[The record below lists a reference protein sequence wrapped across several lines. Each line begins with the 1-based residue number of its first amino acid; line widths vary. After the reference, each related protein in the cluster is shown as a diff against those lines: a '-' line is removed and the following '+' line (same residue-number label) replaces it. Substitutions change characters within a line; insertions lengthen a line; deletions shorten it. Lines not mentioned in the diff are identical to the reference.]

1 MREDLTDTTMDCK
14 NLQNLDIVKQIA
26 LDNILMIDLTFG
38 TKLDD
43 NQMTDHQ
50 FS

>member
-1 MREDLTDTTMDCK
+1 MDCK

-26 LDNILMIDLTFG
+26 LDKILMIDLTFG

-43 NQMTDHQ
+43 NQKTDHQ